1 MNPQQ
6 YGFRPHRCTEDIIV
20 QIIKYI
26 DTYHKLNK
34 KTATVSLDVEKA
46 FDKVWHQGLTYKI
59 YNHYNIPTTTKKLLS
74 NFILERTYTILHKN
88 TKSTTFSSN
97 AGVPQ
102 GSSLSP
108 TLFALYV
115 NDTPT
120 PLNDKAQ
127 TFIFADDITLLT
139 HHKDRWALRREITT
153 ELTQLENYH
162 SLWLINTNKSKSN
175 IILYN
180 QHMNQVNGQP
190 AIRING
196 EMIPYTSQAK
206 ILGTTFDNKLLFKNH
221 IDERLKTAK
230 FTSSRL
236 TRFLTLNT
244 KLQLY
249 LYRTLALS
257 QIIYSPTPIIYNNKY
272 ALQKIQ
278 KFQNKTLRK
287 IYCIKW
293 DQYIKNI
300 EIHQEKN
307 IEETTPIIYRRFINQ
322 YDKTYTTNTRFF
334 DQLNNSL
341 NNRDTKFTI
350 MLANPPDN
358 ILQ

>member
-1 MNPQQ
+1 
-6 YGFRPHRCTEDIIV
+6 
-20 QIIKYI
+20 
-26 DTYHKLNK
+26 
-34 KTATVSLDVEKA
+34 
-46 FDKVWHQGLTYKI
+46 
-59 YNHYNIPTTTKKLLS
+59 
-74 NFILERTYTILHKN
+74 
-88 TKSTTFSSN
+88 
-97 AGVPQ
+97 
-102 GSSLSP
+102 
-108 TLFALYV
+108 
-115 NDTPT
+115 
-120 PLNDKAQ
+120 
-127 TFIFADDITLLT
+127 
-139 HHKDRWALRREITT
+139 
-153 ELTQLENYH
+153 
-162 SLWLINTNKSKSN
+162 
-175 IILYN
+175 
-180 QHMNQVNGQP
+180 MNQVNGQP